1 MRAESPATALVQTG
15 TEVGAAHPTAAT
27 RFKWAVQDSLTLARR
42 DWVRTTKQ
50 PETLTFAVIM
60 GVFFL
65 LLFNYVFGG
74 VISAGSG
81 IDYIQYLVPGIL
93 VITALMGS
101 QQTGTGLASDLTEGV
116 DTRFRT
122 LPMSR
127 IAVVAGRTLSDTG
140 RNFFGLLLVV
150 ALGYLLGF
158 RFASLGG
165 ALVSLLLV
173 LGIGYAFSWV
183 NASIAVKLR
192 NPEAVG
198 MASMFWLFPL
208 MLASTVFTP
217 AEQMPDWLRVFA
229 EHQPV
234 SVVSDAVRALSAG
247 SEAGG
252 DIAAS
257 IAWTIALL
265 VVFVPLARWQY
276 AKAR

>member
-1 MRAESPATALVQTG
+1 MKTDTTTTAT
-15 TEVGAAHPTAAT
+15 GAAGSRLNAPSTTT
-27 RFKWAVQDSLTLARR
+27 RIKWAFQDSLTLARR
-42 DWVRTTKQ
+42 DWIRTTKQ

-81 IDYIQYLVPGIL
+81 IDYVQYLVPGIL

-101 QQTGTGLASDLTEGV
+101 QQTGTGLATDLTEGV
-116 DTRFRT
+116 DARFRT

-127 IAVVAGRTLSDTG
+127 VAVVAGRTLSDTA

-158 RFASLGG
+158 RFGSFGA

-173 LGIGYAFSWV
+173 LGIGYSFSWV

-217 AEQMPDWLRVFA
+217 AAQMPDWLRGFA
-229 EHQPV
+229 ENQPV
-234 SVVSDAVRALSAG
+234 SVVADAVRALSDRAAAG
-247 SEAGG
+247 NE
-252 DIAAS
+252 ILAS
-257 IAWTIALL
+257 IAWIIALL
-265 VVFVPLARWQY
+265 GVFVPLATWQY
-276 AKAR
+276 GRVQS

>member
-1 MRAESPATALVQTG
+1 MKTDTTTTVTGPAGSVTAPST
-15 TEVGAAHPTAAT
+15 TT
-27 RFKWAVQDSLTLARR
+27 RIKWAFQDSLTLARR
-42 DWVRTTKQ
+42 DWIRTTKQ

-81 IDYIQYLVPGIL
+81 IDYVQYLVPGIL

-101 QQTGTGLASDLTEGV
+101 QQTGTGLATDLTEGV
-116 DTRFRT
+116 DARFRT

-127 IAVVAGRTLSDTG
+127 VAVVAGRTLSDTA

-158 RFASLGG
+158 RFGSFGA

-173 LGIGYAFSWV
+173 LGIGYSFSWV

-217 AEQMPDWLRVFA
+217 AAQMPDWLRGFA
-229 EHQPV
+229 ENQPV
-234 SVVSDAVRALSAG
+234 SVVADAVRALSDGAAAG
-247 SEAGG
+247 NE
-252 DIAAS
+252 ILAS
-257 IAWTIALL
+257 IAWIIALL
-265 VVFVPLARWQY
+265 AAFVPLATWQY
-276 AKAR
+276 GKVQS

>member
-1 MRAESPATALVQTG
+1 MSTDPATTTAVPGRASAVAVAPG
-15 TEVGAAHPTAAT
+15 TAT
-27 RFKWAVQDSLTLARR
+27 RIKWAFQDSFTLARR
-42 DWVRTTKQ
+42 DLIRTTKQ

-60 GVFFL
+60 GAFFL

-74 VISAGSG
+74 MISAGSG
-81 IDYIQYLVPGIL
+81 IDYPQYLVPGIL

-101 QQTGTGLASDLTEGV
+101 QQTGTGLATDLTEGV

-127 IAVVAGRTLSDTG
+127 VAVVAGRTLSDTG

-158 RFASLGG
+158 RFASIGG
-165 ALVSLLLV
+165 ALLSLLLV
-173 LGIGYAFSWV
+173 LGIGYAFSWI
-183 NASIAVKLR
+183 NASIALKLR
-192 NPEAVG
+192 SPETVG

-217 AEQMPDWLRVFA
+217 SARMPDWLRVFA
-229 EHQPV
+229 ENQPV
-234 SVVSDAVRALSAG
+234 SVVADAVRRLSAG
-247 SEAGG
+247 VDAGS

-257 IAWTIALL
+257 IAWIVGLL
-265 VVFVPLARWQY
+265 VVFVPLATWQY
-276 AKAR
+276 KKAQ